1 MTEQIKAT
9 KKLIIQKD
17 IDDLCAERDSIMHN
31 IVASSNKSEKKSLGW
46 ALNINRSKLTQRQID
61 IGLLEY

>member
-31 IVASSNKSEKKSLGW
+31 IVASSNKSEKSHSDGH
-46 ALNINRSKLTQRQID
+46 
-61 IGLLEY
+61 